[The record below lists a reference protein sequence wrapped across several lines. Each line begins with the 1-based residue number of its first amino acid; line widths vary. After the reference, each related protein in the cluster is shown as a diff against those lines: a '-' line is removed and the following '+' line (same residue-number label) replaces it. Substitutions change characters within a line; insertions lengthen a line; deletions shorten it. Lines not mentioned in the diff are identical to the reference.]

1 MRQRLTVAVAV
12 SPTIAEAMNVARTM
26 TARLGG
32 LQACSVVSIAWV
44 FALLSTSPLWPDIAC
59 HPLQETASPVASDWC
74 QTVASEKL
82 ATETAREAGL
92 VLCSYHNYVG
102 ESVGLATTCFGWTG
116 SYSLVLG

>member
-1 MRQRLTVAVAV
+1 MRQHLTVAVV
-12 SPTIAEAMNVARTM
+12 VPPTIAEVTNAVRTM
-26 TARLGG
+26 AAKLGD

-59 HPLQETASPVASDWC
+59 HPLRETASLVASDWF

-82 ATETAREAGL
+82 AIETAREAGL

-102 ESVGLATTCFGWTG
+102 ESVGFATTCFGWTD

>member
-1 MRQRLTVAVAV
+1 MIVRL
-12 SPTIAEAMNVARTM
+12 E
-26 TARLGG
+26 G
-32 LQACSVVSIAWV
+32 LQACSVVSTAWV
-44 FALLSTSPLWPDIAC
+44 SALLSTSPLRPDIAC
-59 HPLQETASPVASDWC
+59 HPLRETASLVASDWC

-102 ESVGLATTCFGWTG
+102 ESVGFATTCFGRTD